1 MDKVNV
7 TGLKALRNEMI
18 TFVKGEVN
26 RKRAGHVGIAADDYD
41 DDGDDPLSA
50 SQAVGVAHT
59 DDDARGTPQGEPGA
73 DVDMMDEGAGRA
85 VTGTAEEHQDD
96 NGDREE
102 EADDEGQEYEEEEEE
117 EEEEKE
123 EEEEEDD
130 DDDDDDKEEDE
141 EEAAVVVEAE
151 KQQEGEEEEVV
162 ELEIMEE
169 VVECD
174 DGAEKTGG
182 RTADEDAADDACVGA
197 APGRSEKVVVG
208 DVAGVM
214 AGVGGDTAPAT
225 TRTGMDGPTEAKAM
239 GGWSRKKKAARGHPG
254 PAASGRQAPVDVVE
268 LLRAENTRLRADN
281 ARLQESLNDQTGRV
295 DILAKAVAGLLDKL
309 TALTAQVATTDQKAA
324 KRIEDATLAMSTT
337 IADEITDNIA
347 DAIDATKSVSRF
359 VVDWLNEISGPQ
371 GTMAVERAA
380 AVNCVVD
387 HQTAVWKGL
396 EETIISYIGAA
407 QTNIAAAVSR
417 PIVLP
422 TPPPPPPTPTQAIPE
437 EFLLSFKADVLK
449 AVTEV
454 TQQSFVA
461 SGMKALTEMIGN
473 AAPGGGGDGGDSGS
487 TKRSKGGD
495 GSRGVGAVGP
505 GGSRTQGQSVVD
517 QLKKKGAEVIRLHRK
532 GDGICSADGG
542 PADGVAAPNAVPTA
556 PPLVPDQ
563 ETPTSHAAGD
573 GGAGAVKGPSVG
585 VAGTT
590 STPIDPPGASRA
602 PVGQS
607 ADNKVGPEIAPTPA
621 PADRT
626 AATGDAKGAAA
637 NRDASAARKSDAL
650 RELLHRMETHRKD
663 VQQPPSVDA
672 APLETARPSV
682 APQVAAAA
690 SNAPPTAP
698 QVAARPP
705 ADPKSALLRARLGAR
720 SAAAPTRTRPA
731 AGSGAK
737 QTSAGVADPTPG
749 GAIVDAAA
757 EKGVSAALATGGR
770 GGDPAQAAKGHNDA
784 DIAAIHSL
792 LEALHCPPPPPP
804 PALAI
809 ADTAHVGTAA
819 CPPGGSAVPKTSS
832 GTVGVGKAKRN
843 GKADTRTGRAISQRI
858 TRANSAAEQNQEE
871 KSVGEGTSAKQGKEK
886 AAVGDGRPVKKGK
899 EKEKKKEQAEKEA
912 EEKEKGRKGHGIR
925 QDSTGDGLGWVGE
938 IKVLNHNR
946 YIGKSRVKMELAYL
960 HSIAFM
966 VYDGYVSK
974 VLMDELTGLKD
985 AEMEEWR
992 RVWEEVRILPTG
1004 MWTVIWAR
1012 GAYLPRTR
1020 FDGILDKYRAYK
1032 SSGDAHHN
1040 ALLPAIWFPVD
1051 ADTKE
1056 GQEKADAAMSALIS
1070 RVSMCAAYGKVAASV
1085 VEKTELVAQAWAASA
1100 SALWCLVENDDASV
1114 DDAVREGMAAA
1125 MVVGAS
1131 ETTEDVFK
1139 KVMKAVIQ
1147 AEIEREQ
1154 PLGEVAHNV
1163 APALQSAA
1171 LQKLYPGRDAE
1182 HEAVVVAR
1190 AMVETM
1196 AFWGMCP
1203 VAGPKLE
1210 EIGIAVPC
1218 DAQMEHDFKER
1229 GKKGQRGKQG
1239 KDSTEKTK
1247 GKKGRKVKDNTDA

>member
-1 MDKVNV
+1 
-7 TGLKALRNEMI
+7 
-18 TFVKGEVN
+18 
-26 RKRAGHVGIAADDYD
+26 
-41 DDGDDPLSA
+41 
-50 SQAVGVAHT
+50 
-59 DDDARGTPQGEPGA
+59 
-73 DVDMMDEGAGRA
+73 
-85 VTGTAEEHQDD
+85 
-96 NGDREE
+96 
-102 EADDEGQEYEEEEEE
+102 
-117 EEEEKE
+117 
-123 EEEEEDD
+123 
-130 DDDDDDKEEDE
+130 
-141 EEAAVVVEAE
+141 
-151 KQQEGEEEEVV
+151 
-162 ELEIMEE
+162 
-169 VVECD
+169 
-174 DGAEKTGG
+174 
-182 RTADEDAADDACVGA
+182 
-197 APGRSEKVVVG
+197 
-208 DVAGVM
+208 M
-214 AGVGGDTAPAT
+214 AGVGVDIVPAT
-225 TRTGMDGPTEAKAM
+225 TRTGMDGPTEAKAV

-254 PAASGRQAPVDVVE
+254 PAASGRQASVDLVE

-295 DILAKAVAGLLDKL
+295 DILAKTVAGLLDKL
-309 TALTAQVATTDQKAA
+309 TALTAQVAATDQKAA
-324 KRIEDATLAMSTT
+324 KRIEDATSAMSTT

-359 VVDWLNEISGPQ
+359 VVDWPNEISGPQ
-371 GTMAVERAA
+371 GTMTVERAA

-407 QTNIAAAVSR
+407 QTNIAVAVSR

-422 TPPPPPPTPTQAIPE
+422 RPPPPPPAPTQAIPE
-437 EFLLSFKADVLK
+437 EFLLSFKADMLK

-454 TQQSFVA
+454 IHQSFVA

-473 AAPGGGGDGGDSGS
+473 AAPGRRESSPSANDASQAQQQDAQKHGRKRGAGGGGGDGGNSAS

-542 PADGVAAPNAVPTA
+542 PADGVAAPNVVPTA
-556 PPLVPDQ
+556 PPLVPNQ
-563 ETPTSHAAGD
+563 ETPTPHAVGD

-590 STPIDPPGASRA
+590 STPIDPPGASGA

-621 PADRT
+621 PAVRT
-626 AATGDAKGAAA
+626 AATGGAKGAAA
-637 NRDASAARKSDAL
+637 NRDASAARKPDAL

-672 APLETARPSV
+672 APLETGRPSV

-698 QVAARPP
+698 HVAARPP

-749 GAIVDAAA
+749 AAVVDAAA
-757 EKGVSAALATGGR
+757 EKGVSAALATGGG

-784 DIAAIHSL
+784 DIAAIHNL
-792 LEALHCPPPPPP
+792 LEALHRPAPPPPPP
-804 PALAI
+804 PPPVALAI

-832 GTVGVGKAKRN
+832 GTVGDGKAKRN

-946 YIGKSRVKMELAYL
+946 YIDKSRVKMELAYL

-992 RVWEEVRILPTG
+992 RVWEEVRILPTR

-1020 FDGILDKYRAYK
+1020 FDDILDKYRAYK
-1032 SSGDAHHN
+1032 SSGDAHHD

-1125 MVVGAS
+1125 MVAGAS
-1131 ETTEDVFK
+1131 ETTADVFK

-1154 PLGEVAHNV
+1154 PLRKVAHNV

-1171 LQKLYPGRDAE
+1171 LQKPYPGRDAE

>member
-18 TFVKGEVN
+18 TFVKGEVD
-26 RKRAGHVGIAADDYD
+26 RKRAGHVGIAADDCD

-73 DVDMMDEGAGRA
+73 DVDRMDEGAGRA
-85 VTGTAEEHQDD
+85 VTGTAAEHQDD

-130 DDDDDDKEEDE
+130 DDDDDDEEEDE
-141 EEAAVVVEAE
+141 EEAAVVGEAE

-162 ELEIMEE
+162 ELEKMEE
-169 VVECD
+169 VVECN

-182 RTADEDAADDACVGA
+182 RTADEYAADDACVGA
-197 APGRSEKVVVG
+197 APGWSEKFVVG

-225 TRTGMDGPTEAKAM
+225 TRTGMDGPTEAKAV

-254 PAASGRQAPVDVVE
+254 PAGSGRQAPVDVVE

-309 TALTAQVATTDQKAA
+309 TALTAQVAATDQKAA
-324 KRIEDATLAMSTT
+324 KRIEDATSAMSTT

-359 VVDWLNEISGPQ
+359 VVDWLNEISG
-371 GTMAVERAA
+371 
-380 AVNCVVD
+380 
-387 HQTAVWKGL
+387 L

-422 TPPPPPPTPTQAIPE
+422 TPPPPPPAPTQAIPE

-473 AAPGGGGDGGDSGS
+473 AAPGRRESSPSANDAGQAQRQDAQKHGRKRGAGGGGGDGGDSAS

-495 GSRGVGAVGP
+495 GSRDVGAVGP
-505 GGSRTQGQSVVD
+505 GGLRIQGQSVVD

-532 GDGICSADGG
+532 GDGICNADGG

-563 ETPTSHAAGD
+563 ETPTPHAAGD
-573 GGAGAVKGPSVG
+573 GGSGAVKGPSAG

-590 STPIDPPGASRA
+590 STPIDPPGVSRA

-607 ADNKVGPEIAPTPA
+607 DDNKVGPEIAPTPA
-621 PADRT
+621 PAVRT

-637 NRDASAARKSDAL
+637 NRDASAARKPDAL

-690 SNAPPTAP
+690 SNAPPTTP
-698 QVAARPP
+698 HVAARPP
-705 ADPKSALLRARLGAR
+705 ADPKSALLRARLGER

-737 QTSAGVADPTPG
+737 QTSTGVADPTPG
-749 GAIVDAAA
+749 AAVVDAAA
-757 EKGVSAALATGGR
+757 EKGVSAALATGGG

-784 DIAAIHSL
+784 DIAAIHNL
-792 LEALHCPPPPPP
+792 LEALHRPAPPPPPP
-804 PALAI
+804 PRRWPSQTRRMSGPRRVPLVVQRCQRRPVGLCGAESGREVGRRG
-809 ADTAHVGTAA
+809 HVGEA
-819 CPPGGSAVPKTSS
+819 
-832 GTVGVGKAKRN
+832 R
-843 GKADTRTGRAISQRI
+843 
-858 TRANSAAEQNQEE
+858 E
-871 KSVGEGTSAKQGKEK
+871 GE
-886 AAVGDGRPVKKGK
+886 AAVGEGRPVKKGK

-912 EEKEKGRKGHGIR
+912 EAKEKGRKGHGIR

-974 VLMDELTGLKD
+974 VLLDELAGLKD

-1020 FDGILDKYRAYK
+1020 FDDILDKYRAYK
-1032 SSGDAHHN
+1032 SSGDAHHD

-1085 VEKTELVAQAWAASA
+1085 VEKAELVAQAWAASA

-1131 ETTEDVFK
+1131 ETTADVFK

-1229 GKKGQRGKQG
+1229 GKKGQRGKHG

>member
-18 TFVKGEVN
+18 TFVKGEVD
-26 RKRAGHVGIAADDYD
+26 RKRAGHVGIAADDCD
-41 DDGDDPLSA
+41 DDGDDPPSA

-59 DDDARGTPQGEPGA
+59 VDDARGTPQGEPGA
-73 DVDMMDEGAGRA
+73 DVDRMDEGAGRA

-102 EADDEGQEYEEEEEE
+102 ADDEGQEYEEEEEE

-123 EEEEEDD
+123 KEEEEKEEEEEEEEDD
-130 DDDDDDKEEDE
+130 DDDEEEDE
-141 EEAAVVVEAE
+141 EEAAVVGEAE

-162 ELEIMEE
+162 ELEIIEE

-174 DGAEKTGG
+174 DGAEKPGG
-182 RTADEDAADDACVGA
+182 RTADVVNGGVDEANDACVGA

-214 AGVGGDTAPAT
+214 AGVGGDTAAAT
-225 TRTGMDGPTEAKAM
+225 TRTGMDGPTEAKAV
-239 GGWSRKKKAARGHPG
+239 GEWSRKKKAARGHPG
-254 PAASGRQAPVDVVE
+254 PAASSRQAPVDVVE

-281 ARLQESLNDQTGRV
+281 ARLQESLNDETRRV

-309 TALTAQVATTDQKAA
+309 TALTAQVPATDQKAA
-324 KRIEDATLAMSTT
+324 KRIEDATSAMSTT

-359 VVDWLNEISGPQ
+359 VVDWLKEISGPQ
-371 GTMAVERAA
+371 GTMAVERAT
-380 AVNCVVD
+380 AVTCVVD
-387 HQTAVWKGL
+387 HQNAVWKGL

-422 TPPPPPPTPTQAIPE
+422 TPPPPPPAPTQAIPE
-437 EFLLSFKADVLK
+437 EFLQSFKADVLK

-461 SGMKALTEMIGN
+461 SGMKALTEMISN
-473 AAPGGGGDGGDSGS
+473 AAPGRRESSPSANDAGQAQRQDAQKQGRKRGAGGGGGDGGDSAS

-542 PADGVAAPNAVPTA
+542 PADEVAAPNAVPTA

-563 ETPTSHAAGD
+563 ETPTPHAAGD

-585 VAGTT
+585 VAETT

-621 PADRT
+621 PAVRT
-626 AATGDAKGAAA
+626 AATGDAKDAAA
-637 NRDASAARKSDAL
+637 NRDASATRKPDAL

-672 APLETARPSV
+672 APLETERPSV

-749 GAIVDAAA
+749 AAVVDAAA
-757 EKGVSAALATGGR
+757 EKGVSAALATGGG

-784 DIAAIHSL
+784 DLAAIHNL
-792 LEALHCPPPPPP
+792 LEAVHRPGPP

-809 ADTAHVGTAA
+809 SDTAHVGTAA

-832 GTVGVGKAKRN
+832 GTVGDGKAKRN
-843 GKADTRTGRAISQRI
+843 GKADTGTGRASSQRI

-871 KSVGEGTSAKQGKEK
+871 KSVGEGTSAKKGKEK
-886 AAVGDGRPVKKGK
+886 AA
-899 EKEKKKEQAEKEA
+899 
-912 EEKEKGRKGHGIR
+912 
-925 QDSTGDGLGWVGE
+925 DSTGDGLGWVGE

-1012 GAYLPRTR
+1012 GAYLPQTR
-1020 FDGILDKYRAYK
+1020 FDDILDKYRAYK
-1032 SSGDAHHN
+1032 SSGDAHHD

-1114 DDAVREGMAAA
+1114 DDA
-1125 MVVGAS
+1125 
-1131 ETTEDVFK
+1131 
-1139 KVMKAVIQ
+1139 
-1147 AEIEREQ
+1147 AEIEREH
-1154 PLGEVAHNV
+1154 PLGEVRHNV

-1182 HEAVVVAR
+1182 VEAAVVAR

-1210 EIGIAVPC
+1210 EVGIAVPC

-1229 GKKGQRGKQG
+1229 GKKGQRGK
-1239 KDSTEKTK
+1239 
-1247 GKKGRKVKDNTDA
+1247 